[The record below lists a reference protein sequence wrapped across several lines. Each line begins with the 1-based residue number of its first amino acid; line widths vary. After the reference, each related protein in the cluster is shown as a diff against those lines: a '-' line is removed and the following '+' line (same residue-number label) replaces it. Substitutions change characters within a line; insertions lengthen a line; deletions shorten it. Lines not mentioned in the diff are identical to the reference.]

1 MTDNQA
7 PLYNRQNRVHSVDLL
22 RGFAMVYIM
31 LYHLFYDLS
40 NLARVPLPF
49 FYTDWWEAVHILF
62 VSLLFAVSGVSTHFS
77 RNSLKRGVIVFFL
90 GQLITL
96 ATAAFGNIT
105 SSPDIVIV
113 FGVLTFIGLSMMIYS
128 LIRPGLEKIG
138 LPWGVLFAVS
148 VVLYVLFLIF
158 PVSDIFNANNIWLY
172 PLGIYSYE
180 FTSADYFP
188 LVPYF
193 FVFLAGTALAE
204 PILKRKFPEFFYT
217 ARFRPL
223 EFIGRHSLAFYII
236 HQPVFMILLILLD
249 LAGVITIV

>member
-7 PLYNRQNRVHSVDLL
+7 PLYNRQNRVYSVDLL

-31 LYHLFYDLS
+31 LYHLLYDLS
-40 NLARVPLPF
+40 NFAGVPLPF
-49 FYTDWWEAVHILF
+49 FYTDWWEVVHILF

-77 RNSLKRGVIVFFL
+77 RNNLKRGVIVFFL

-96 ATAAFGNIT
+96 FTAAAGSIT
-105 SSPDIVIV
+105 SSPEIIIV

-128 LIRPGLEKIG
+128 IIRPGIEKIG
-138 LPWGVLFAVS
+138 IPTGVIFTLCTVIYI
-148 VVLYVLFLIF
+148 LLLIF
-158 PVSDIFNANNIWLY
+158 PISDMFNADNIWLY
-172 PLGIYSYE
+172 PLGIKSYE
-180 FTSADYFP
+180 FRSADYFP

-204 PILKRKFPEFFYT
+204 PIISRKFPMWFYNV
-217 ARFRPL
+217 RYRPL
-223 EFIGRHSLAFYII
+223 EWIGRHSLVLYFV
-236 HQPVFMILLILLD
+236 HQPIFIILLLLMD